1 MKRAYPPE
9 NPYAPTATT
18 SAAALS
24 RQAVSSRAYPATRS
38 SSPPA
43 STYFT
48 PYDGGHH
55 GDPQPATPEANAHF
69 AYSTTLRRHRAEG
82 PLGLGTPGS
91 ANGFP
96 KLEELRTVV
105 EEEGPSGLWQ
115 RTVGLV
121 KGLLSKDEGYE
132 KLATPMVSDNR
143 ETPSAIFAHR
153 SVEVRLPLAW
163 DIRTPLIQCNYFA
176 GHTRTLRSLAVNRT
190 AVRRHSRITGTTW
203 IQ

>member
-1 MKRAYPPE
+1 M
-9 NPYAPTATT
+9 
-18 SAAALS
+18 LS
-24 RQAVSSRAYPATRS
+24 RQAVSSRANPVARS

-48 PYDGGHH
+48 PYDGAHH
-55 GDPQPATPEANAHF
+55 GDPQPATPDANAHF

-115 RTVGLV
+115 RSLGVV
-121 KGLLSKDEGYE
+121 KGLLSKDERYE
-132 KLATPMVSDNR
+132 KLDTPLTSVHR

-153 SVEVRLPLAW
+153 SVEVCLLTCSTIIPSLTCFRIPLHASESRRRWGCRLQA
-163 DIRTPLIQCNYFA
+163 
-176 GHTRTLRSLAVNRT
+176 
-190 AVRRHSRITGTTW
+190 
-203 IQ
+203 

>member
-1 MKRAYPPE
+1 MKRSYPPE

-24 RQAVSSRAYPATRS
+24 RQAVSSRANPAARS

-48 PYDGGHH
+48 PYDGAHH

-91 ANGFP
+91 ATGFP

-132 KLATPMVSDNR
+132 KLATPMTSEHR
-143 ETPSAIFAHR
+143 ETPSAIYAHR
-153 SVEVRLPLAW
+153 SLEVRRPFSAKNPPQTLYRIHLHAW
-163 DIRTPLIQCNYFA
+163 EY
-176 GHTRTLRSLAVNRT
+176 
-190 AVRRHSRITGTTW
+190 RRQRDCLL
-203 IQ
+203 QA